1 MIKEIEQQFQKIF
14 LKSWYPLFC
23 IALAIFLVY
32 SSTLL
37 SDIVYLD
44 DNVLITGQ
52 YQFNQD
58 LTNISQAFKEDIFR
72 TPQGGGTFYRPVERL
87 SFMLDAQFGEYAL
100 IFVSHLS
107 NILLHILAMI
117 LLYLFLL
124 KINIKKEIAFLF
136 VFIFSVHP
144 LTAQTVAFLVGRND
158 SLLAI
163 FVFPSLIFFID
174 FLQKQKYKYL
184 IWHFIFYAIALF
196 TKETAVVIPVICS
209 LYLLIFAGFRQII
222 INYKFCLK
230 LISGWFLITGL
241 WFVIRLSVLGRF
253 IGNAEYNIFLSI
265 YKNLPSLLPA
275 TGKVFL
281 PFDLSVFP
289 VMKDMS
295 LVYGIISL
303 IFLTI
308 WFILSEKKNL
318 KLIGFGLSWFF
329 IFIFLTLVKP
339 ISTVPEFSENRIYMP
354 MFGFI
359 FVILGLG
366 MIKLPLVLKE
376 KINSKES
383 KKIIILFTSLILVLI
398 LSTVTIYRN
407 QYYKDKFNFWKNAT
421 ETSPSFAF
429 NHNNLGAMQYLNGD
443 FKNAEMEFKKALEL
457 NPEEKMAHNNLGL
470 IYASQNKFASAEDEY
485 KKELEINP
493 NYDNAYYNLGLLY
506 FKESKFKEAEKSW
519 QTTLMINPNYTDA
532 IKSLT
537 LYYYEQNNYKEL
549 LPYAN
554 ELYRRG
560 YELPPEILK
569 ALQTYIKNKNF

>member
-1 MIKEIEQQFQKIF
+1 MIREIGQQFQKIF
-14 LKSWYPLFC
+14 LESWRPFFW

-32 SSTLL
+32 SATLL
-37 SDIVYLD
+37 SNIVYLD

-58 LTNISQAFKEDIFR
+58 LINISQAFKEDIFR
-72 TPQGGGTFYRPVERL
+72 TPQGGGTFYRPVERI
-87 SFMLDAQFGEYAL
+87 SFILDAQFGEWSL

-136 VFIFSVHP
+136 TLLFSVHP
-144 LTAQTVAFLVGRND
+144 LTAQTVAFLAGRND

-163 FVFPSLIFFID
+163 SVFPALIFFID

-184 IWHFIFYAIALF
+184 IWHFIFFAIALF

-209 LYLLIFAGFRQII
+209 IYLLIFAGFKKII
-222 INYKFCLK
+222 INYKVCLK
-230 LISGWFLITGL
+230 LIVGWILITGL
-241 WFVIRLSVLGRF
+241 WFLIRLSILNHF
-253 IGNAEYNIFLSI
+253 IGNAEYNIFQSI

-275 TGKVFL
+275 IGKIFL

-289 VMKDMS
+289 VMKDMT
-295 LVYGIISL
+295 LIYGLISL
-303 IFLTI
+303 ILLAG
-308 WFILSEKKNL
+308 WFIFSEKKNL
-318 KLIGFGLSWFF
+318 KLIGFGFSWFF

-339 ISTVPEFSENRIYMP
+339 IDTVPEFSENRIYLP
-354 MFGFI
+354 MLGFI

-366 MIKLPLVLKE
+366 TIKLPIIFKE
-376 KINSKES
+376 KINYETN
-383 KKIIILFTSLILVLI
+383 KKAIILFISLILVLI
-398 LSTVTIYRN
+398 LSSITIHRN
-407 QYYKDKFNFWKNAT
+407 QHYKDKFSFWKNAT

-443 FKNAEMEFKKALEL
+443 LYNSEIEFKKALEL
-457 NPEEKMAHNNLGL
+457 NPEEKMVHNNLGL
-470 IYASQNKFASAEDEY
+470 IYTSQNKLKEAENEY
-485 KKELEINP
+485 KEELKINP

-519 QTTLMINPNYTDA
+519 QITLMINPNYTDA
-532 IKSLT
+532 IKSLVM
-537 LYYYEQNNYKEL
+537 YYYEQKNYKEL

-560 YELPPEILK
+560 YNLSPEMIQT
-569 ALQTYIKNKNF
+569 LQTYVKQIN